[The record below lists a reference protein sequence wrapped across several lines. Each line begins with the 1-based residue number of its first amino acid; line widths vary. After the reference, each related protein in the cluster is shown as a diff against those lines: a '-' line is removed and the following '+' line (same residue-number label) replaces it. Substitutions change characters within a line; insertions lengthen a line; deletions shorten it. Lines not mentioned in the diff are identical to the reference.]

1 MKKETKDD
9 SSPTVTFTLQTLEK
23 LKQQGFRYLRVNAFT
38 KDRRP
43 DYIEP
48 HYFVLVPFK
57 DMTDDAGSKGI
68 YEPIDSQLLTV
79 WANFPDDGIKVFVT
93 MS

>member
-1 MKKETKDD
+1 MKKEDAG
-9 SSPTVTFTLQTLEK
+9 PNVNFTLQTLEI
-23 LKQQGFRYLRVNAFT
+23 LKDQGFRYVRVNALT

-43 DYIEP
+43 DYMEP
-48 HYFVLVPFK
+48 HYFVLVPVK
-57 DMTDDAGSKGI
+57 DITDDKGSKGI

-79 WANFPDDGIKVFVT
+79 WASFPDDGIKVFVA